1 MPRISE
7 AVKQDHALINRAF
20 RRLLVADP
28 ADRHPDN
35 FIWVLN
41 RYLMVEDLVVA
52 PALDHH
58 IANGG
63 ERHRRLS
70 DDFDSVRPVNCS
82 LTKWQSNKSQMNT
95 KLRHMQKYDPA
106 SASFESALQAIWVDL
121 EPHIRE
127 ETSGDL
133 DMLEDSLSKAD
144 SETLGKKYDDIKE
157 LLQRPYG
164 QNGTPDAR
172 TLTAILELPREEL
185 MVKIGIAGEC

>member
-7 AVKQDHALINRAF
+7 AVKQDHAHIKTAY
-20 RRLLVADP
+20 RRLREADP
-28 ADRHPDN
+28 DTRKPDE
-35 FIWVLN
+35 FVWALD

-58 IANGG
+58 IAHGG

-70 DDFDSVRPVNCS
+70 DDFDS
-82 LTKWQSNKSQMNT
+82 MNE
-95 KLRHMQKYDPA
+95 KLRHMQQFSPA
-106 SASFESALQAIWVDL
+106 EPSFDSSLSAIWIDL

-133 DMLEDSLSKAD
+133 NMLEENLSSSD
-144 SETLGKKYDDIKE
+144 SEALARRYEDIKE

-164 QNGTPDAR
+164 KDGVPDHR
-172 TLTAILELPREEL
+172 TLSAILEMPRQEL
-185 MVKIGIAGEC
+185 MVKLGISGE

>member
-28 ADRHPDN
+28 ADRQPDN

-70 DDFDSVRPVNCS
+70 DDFDS
-82 LTKWQSNKSQMNT
+82 MNT

-127 ETSGDL
+127 ETAGDL